1 MTEKNKRSKARTT
14 GSSFLE
20 SLCIAVCLELLSWLP
35 LLLSELNVI
44 DASKGIARIILVL
57 HWPAIVVSVV
67 ISELIGLRPA
77 SALFFIPL
85 VEILPLLAAVF
96 PVIVLRNRSHKRLS
110 VSS

>member
-1 MTEKNKRSKARTT
+1 M

-35 LLLSELNVI
+35 LLLGELKVI
-44 DASKGIARIILVL
+44 DASEGIARIILVM

-67 ISELIGLRPA
+67 FSESIGLKPA
-77 SALFFIPL
+77 SAIFFIPL

-96 PVIVLRNRSHKRLS
+96 PVIVLKNRSCKKLS